1 MNFQFRI
8 VRFYIRVDED
18 EEKSVKA
25 STSSSENVRNFNHTR
40 KDLDAAIEE
49 LKQIEETL
57 NNK

>member
-1 MNFQFRI
+1 MSQILNTGER
-8 VRFYIRVDED
+8 D
-18 EEKSVKA
+18 EEKGVKA
-25 STSSSENVRNFNHTR
+25 NTSSSENVRNFDHTR